1 MPYVCLRYSSVC
13 LWCFGYFG
21 GIAYICS
28 SLEVWGISSPCPL
41 RWIISTNLQVYI
53 QYMSKK
59 FKLLDPLHQM
69 SIPKPNATILLFLAA
84 ILAVIIANSPWQDAY
99 KDFLNF
105 EMEVSV
111 FGFELFKHHGH
122 TMSLFQF
129 VNDFLMALFFFNV
142 GLEIKQE
149 MMVGELSSFNKSIL
163 PVIAAVGGMI
173 MPVLFFLAVEPSSPG
188 SLGAAIPMATDI
200 AFALALIG
208 ALGDRVPTA
217 LRVFIMALAVVDD
230 IGGIIIIALFYSSSI
245 SWVPLLIAFGILGL
259 IVLFGKLGVEHPGF
273 YMLMFF
279 VVWQFFNISGIHT
292 TIAGVLV
299 ALCVPLTTKVRIDE
313 LQLAL
318 REQFA
323 SLKQDHKEGR
333 GAVVLSHDQMGV
345 TSRLRSTLSCSVSP
359 VQTIEHMLSP
369 IISYFVLPLFAFVNA
384 GVSFDGISSD
394 GLLGVPLAI
403 FLGLF
408 LGKTVGISLFTW
420 LAIRLKVCSWPTGMN
435 LRRLIPLSAFGGIG
449 FTVSLF
455 IATLSYGPLYPDL
468 LNQAKLGIFAGTIV
482 SGLVGYIWLDRE
494 IKRD

>member
-1 MPYVCLRYSSVC
+1 
-13 LWCFGYFG
+13 
-21 GIAYICS
+21 
-28 SLEVWGISSPCPL
+28 
-41 RWIISTNLQVYI
+41 
-53 QYMSKK
+53 MSKK
-59 FKLLDPLHQM
+59 FRILDPLHQM
-69 SIPKPNATILLFLAA
+69 SIPKPNATILLFVAA
-84 ILAVIIANSPWQDAY
+84 ILAVIVANSPWSDVYQS
-99 KDFLNF
+99 FLNHP
-105 EMEVSV
+105 MDVSV
-111 FGFELFKHHGH
+111 FGFELFQHHGH
-122 TMSLFQF
+122 TMTLAQF

-149 MMVGELSSFNKSIL
+149 MMVGELSSVKKSLL
-163 PVIAAVGGMI
+163 PVIAAFGGMI
-173 MPVLFFLAVEPSSPG
+173 MPVLFFFAIESTPPG
-188 SLGAAIPMATDI
+188 ALGAAIPMATDI

-208 ALGDRVPTA
+208 ALGDKVPTS

-230 IGGIIIIALFYSSSI
+230 IGGIIVIALFYSSGVA
-245 SWVPLLIAFGILGL
+245 WTPLLIALGILGL
-259 IVLFGKLGVEHPGF
+259 IALFGKLGVEHPGF

-279 VVWQFFNISGIHT
+279 IVWQIFNISGLHT

-299 ALCVPLTTKVRIDE
+299 ALCVPLATKVRIDE

-318 REQFA
+318 REQFN
-323 SLKQDHKEGR
+323 SLTQDHKEGR
-333 GAVVLSHDQMGV
+333 GALVLSHEQISV

-384 GVSFDGISSD
+384 GVSFEGISTD

-420 LAIRLKVCSWPTGMN
+420 LAIKLKACAWPSGMT
-435 LRRLIPLSAFGGIG
+435 LRRLVPLSAFGGIG

-455 IATLSYGPLYPDL
+455 IATLSYGAEYPDL

-482 SGLVGYIWLDRE
+482 SGVVGYIWLKRE
-494 IKRD
+494 IKRA